1 MSSSRGAALVVP
13 DEFIAELAGGG
24 DRVLRWIRSLPDL
37 VGELADAWELELDFA
52 SPRFGANAL
61 VLLGERR
68 GEPCALKASRPDHRV
83 TAEAEALQVWN
94 GHGAVRLLEW
104 SSKDN
109 VLLLEG
115 LDPDRSLEAVSLDE
129 VAEVIGR
136 LVRQLAVPAP
146 QRFRGSLDL
155 GEVTRGHHSKQRELG
170 APLPDEWVQLAI
182 GLLADLLATASG
194 MLVPS
199 DLHSANVLA
208 GPRQSWLAIDP
219 RPVVGEPEVA
229 VADVLLWRLPLDAE
243 PSYVTALVETI
254 VRAGDLDMRKAR
266 EWVVVRAVGH
276 WLWCCDADFGLP
288 PGAPRCSVCAPR
300 CTQILAAL
308 T

>member
-1 MSSSRGAALVVP
+1 MSPSRGAALVVP
-13 DEFIAELAGGG
+13 DEFIAEVADGGEPA
-24 DRVLRWIRSLPDL
+24 LRWVSSLPDL
-37 VGELADAWELELDFA
+37 IGELAATWHLDLDFS

-83 TAEAEALQVWN
+83 TAEAEALRVWN
-94 GHGAVRLLEW
+94 GQGAVRILEW

-115 LDPDRSLEAVSLDE
+115 LDPDRSLEAVPLAE
-129 VAEVIGR
+129 AAEVIGR

-146 QRFRGSLDL
+146 HGFRGSLDL
-155 GEVTRGHHSKQRELG
+155 GAEARAYHSKQRDLG
-170 APLPDEWVQLAI
+170 APLPDEWVQLAS
-182 GLLADLLATASG
+182 GLLADLLGTASR

-199 DLHSANVLA
+199 DLHSGNVLA
-208 GPRQSWLAIDP
+208 GSRRSWLAIDP
-219 RPVVGEPEVA
+219 RPVVGDPEVS

-254 VRAGDLDMRKAR
+254 VSAGDLDMRKVR
-266 EWVVVRAVGH
+266 EWVIVRAVGH

-288 PGAPRCSVCAPR
+288 SGAPRCSVCAPR
-300 CTQILAAL
+300 CMRILAAL